1 MKKIFL
7 FLFALAA
14 FSVCIAEEVP
24 ENDWVLAAEK
34 FTFPKNAK
42 VSESELATAAMI
54 PQLIMEQISTDGVRL
69 IPELEKDERS
79 LDSLLTERLSLFL
92 ELSKEIKCRDSLVL
106 KNLGAG
112 EFQRELQAHEKTV
125 SGIQKKIDE
134 NLEKQKLVRFPE
146 EKTKSGRK
154 KKPSVTE
161 RIFENISVYK
171 DDTSVLFER
180 GTELD
185 GYELSSKKFGDRMR
199 TEKING
205 LITGSIVVYGQYAA
219 VTAELFMFPGGK
231 SIYSVTEVGPATDPV
246 SIAKN
251 IAFSLIP
258 RIANGLPVELSFHIE
273 PEGMADKCIL
283 TVDSVVYDPVPETM
297 IVNTGVHTVSLE
309 AEGFDRETFIYGFNE
324 SRKFN
329 VEIKLQESDTGS
341 LRFALKKFSNGEIFH
356 DGISAGFASEPGW
369 NDIPVKV
376 NGNAVLG
383 HFEGKLFVKKTFF
396 EKWKERIELRRL
408 INERRSAHSAAFS
421 ETEESVENEMVAS
434 DAEDSLE
441 NVKIVKTDGK
451 PEKNDSDIDYDRLGF
466 MLDGHFT
473 DESVFFYI
481 PSKLLTDGNEI
492 EVDVRLTDVSRNIDK
507 RRREMYVSYSALML
521 SLPFLFYSYGNYI
534 SLLHGYA
541 TLYGNVERQEAIKYQ
556 NMSFIA
562 MGISISCGVW
572 FGIELYRYLR
582 TVDKVLPAY
591 AKKASLKTKRK
602 KYELKTE
609 IQPALPEQVEQ
620 EDGAV
625 GSDEIVR

>member
-7 FLFALAA
+7 LFFVLAA
-14 FSVCIAEEVP
+14 FSVCIAEDVHK
-24 ENDWVLAAEK
+24 NDWVLAAER
-34 FTFPKNAK
+34 FTFPKNVK

-69 IPELEKDERS
+69 IPEQEKDERS

-92 ELSKEIKCRDSLVL
+92 ELSKEIKLRDSLVL
-106 KNLGAG
+106 KNLSAG
-112 EFQRELQAHEKTV
+112 EFQRELKAQEKTI
-125 SGIQKKIDE
+125 SGIQEKIDE
-134 NLEKQKLVRFPE
+134 NLKKQMQVRFPE
-146 EKTKSGRK
+146 EETKGERK
-154 KKPSVTE
+154 KKVSVSE
-161 RIFENISVYK
+161 RIVENISVYK
-171 DDTSVLFER
+171 DDASVLFER
-180 GTELD
+180 GAGLD

-231 SIYSVTEVGPATDPV
+231 SIYSVTEVGPATDPA

-251 IAFSLIP
+251 IAFSLVP
-258 RIANGLPVELSFHIE
+258 RIANGLPVELSFNIE
-273 PEGMADKCIL
+273 PEGIADKCIV

-309 AEGFDRETFIYGFNE
+309 AEGYDRETFIYGFNE
-324 SRKFN
+324 SRKFK
-329 VEIKLQESDTGS
+329 VEIKLQKSDTGS
-341 LRFALKKFSNGEIFH
+341 LKFALKKFSLGEIFH
-356 DGISAGFASEPGW
+356 DGISAGFTSETEW

-383 HFEGKLFVKKTFF
+383 HFEGKFFVKKTFF
-396 EKWKERIELRRL
+396 EKWKEKMELRRL
-408 INERRSAHSAAFS
+408 INEGRSGKSAALS
-421 ETEESVENEMVAS
+421 ENEDSVKAEPAVS
-434 DAEDSLE
+434 DADEIPE
-441 NVKIVKTDGK
+441 NIET
-451 PEKNDSDIDYDRLGF
+451 EKNDKEPEKHESDIDYDRLGF
-466 MLDGHFT
+466 MLDGHFN

-481 PSKLLTDGNEI
+481 PSKLLKDGNEI
-492 EVDVRLTDVSRNIDK
+492 EADVRLTDVSRNIDK

-534 SLLHGYA
+534 SLLHGYT
-541 TLYGNVERQEAIKYQ
+541 TLYGNVERQEAVKYQ

-562 MGISISCGVW
+562 MGISITCGVW

-602 KYELKTE
+602 KYELKAE
-609 IQPALPEQVEQ
+609 IQPALPEQMEQ
-620 EDGAV
+620 EDEAV